1 MKKKTEHFQK
11 KELITAPWEAIQNF
25 LLKNMCHQK
34 MYTTNTLLVD
44 DYDKVK

>member
-25 LLKNMCHQK
+25 FVKEHVPSENVYHQHS
-34 MYTTNTLLVD
+34 VGR
-44 DYDKVK
+44 